1 MRLIIFEA
9 SPIDSV
15 TNLPVV
21 VRMSS
26 AKAGIAIGANFFE
39 PAIVSAPSR
48 TIDVKADGIE
58 IKYSSISFSV
68 ADNPTWSNL
77 VWDGAQARLYVGEDT
92 ATTIGEMTQIF
103 EGLTGPLTRDKL
115 VADVPLLGNESRLNQ
130 NLLVTSYNGTGG
142 VEGPTSLRGTLKPF
156 ASGACQNIEPILIDP
171 TQMVYQFHGYGA
183 CEAVSAVYE
192 NALSLGAP
200 TTTVTT
206 YAALIA
212 ATLAEGQW
220 AAAPAVG
227 MFRLGAAPSGKITAD
242 VSGAKNGAAFPSTI
256 GDITQHLMS
265 IAALNAA
272 FIDVATISAFTQT
285 WNFYSTSQVKI
296 GEIIRE
302 AFLQANA
309 YIFAN
314 EAGVFRAGNQIS
326 TKAAGVLTTA
336 PERAEP
342 YVINV
347 EQLSAPAPVYRVKI
361 GHTKCWS
368 THSASEIS
376 PAIAEIQDNVTAIEL
391 AATNALNAANAA
403 EANANTA
410 IARLASIANDN
421 VLDRSDKFAL
431 STEYQKL
438 ISEQSGISAQAVQY
452 SIVTEKTAYETAVSA
467 LTTYLNGLS
476 PAYDNTALD
485 TTIVGSTFRQKFLDV
500 YSTRQAVLNKISQMG
515 NMSAYLTNDSAV
527 VYADSAG
534 TVSSFT
540 PASGSL
546 IVRDGAIDLTTGVT
560 YSVLSSSGLTISINT
575 SGAYSVTAMSGL
587 NGTAVLRAV
596 ASGQTFDKIFNV
608 AKSVAGVAGADGPAG
623 PAGSAGTP
631 AISGQLSNESC
642 SVFAY
647 ANGNVV
653 SYGPATG
660 VFKIFSGSTDVS
672 SSFTIGTS
680 SNPQGLT
687 IGYSGK
693 IYTVTGGLDANEDTA
708 SITIRATG
716 SGTYAGVTVDK
727 IFSISKTK
735 GGYEILSALPA
746 NNDSTNFNGR
756 IAYNEADAKLYRFT
770 GSPASGGG
778 WTSAVPAA
786 DIAGELIESQISN
799 AAIGASKLKIGVGSN
814 MLSGTTIGTNP
825 NRFIGIGWNPD
836 GVTFGGG
843 GLGGVVLSPNFGSN
857 FPTPSSWTTRDG
869 GTFAVYQPN
878 ATPSFGS
885 GVGITDF
892 YFKYPTNVA
901 GSESGDWPVEAGKTY
916 ELSCYT
922 GAHRCTVSM
931 LIAWYNSSLQPI
943 SSIETTSTNANQG
956 QGGQNL
962 AGYTRV
968 VVRGTAPAGATT
980 ALLIMRKS
988 HTYVGSSDSWMFLN
1002 RPMWAETTVNAL
1014 EAMPYNPPPA
1024 GIINA
1029 EALVSNSI
1037 LTRHLQADLIE
1048 TQHLKANIIKAE
1060 HLLVTLGNLNPDPQF
1075 RDLNAWL
1082 QDDQLNSGGDGILG
1096 AAATGWFVEE
1106 IANAQSLGI
1115 PSYVGSR
1122 WIQLWSGRSGQN
1134 NNARYALYGLR
1145 ERNNRFAVTSG
1156 QILEIKAGVMNNSNQ
1171 TIYVAVEFDDANNG
1185 GVSGVYD
1192 FIWTAGE
1199 SSLKSKQFTVPN
1211 NCAWGRLVVFNFGQ
1225 QHGAATY
1232 SGRAYVGNI
1241 SVRDTV
1247 GATMVVDGAITA
1259 NKIAAN
1265 AVTAN
1270 AIEAGSV
1277 TAAKLAATSVIT
1289 TTAQINDAVITSA
1302 KIQDAA
1308 IGNAKIQD
1316 ASITSAKIG
1325 DLQVNSLKIAGGSVT
1340 AAWSF
1345 INLKYVPENN
1355 GSFAGYMN
1363 NRQMYTIASGTFT
1376 KYDTESRLMVTLD
1389 GMAWSDNDLA
1399 LQLFC
1404 WVIKDGVSTMLTE
1417 NSSSQTGYASV
1428 GWATNELGTK
1438 SSDWAYLTVS
1448 SASADTM
1455 QPLNKTLFRDGLAA
1469 GTYEV
1474 VWAGFKSG
1482 TANADGNHLL
1492 LPRSSI
1498 LVEEIRK

>member
-115 VADVPLLGNESRLNQ
+115 VADVPVLGNESRLNQ

-285 WNFYSTSQVKI
+285 WNFYSTAQVKI

-347 EQLSAPAPVYRVKI
+347 EQLSAPAPVFRVKI

-376 PAIAEIQDNVTAIEL
+376 PAIAEIQDNVTAIEI

-431 STEYQKL
+431 VTEYDKL
-438 ISEQSGISAQAVQY
+438 IAEQSGISAQAVQY

-467 LTTYLNGLS
+467 LTTYLTGLS
-476 PAYDNTALD
+476 PAYNNTSAD
-485 TTIVGSTFRQKFLDV
+485 TTIVGTTFRQKFLDV
-500 YSTRQAVLNKISQMG
+500 YQTRQAVLNKISQMG

-560 YSVLSSSGLTISINT
+560 YSVLSSSGLTISINA
-575 SGAYSVTAMSGL
+575 SGAYSVTAMAGL

-608 AKSVAGVAGADGPAG
+608 AKSVAGQAGVAGSTG
-623 PAGSAGTP
+623 PAGSAGAAGTP

-660 VFKIFSGSTDVS
+660 TFKIFSGATDVS

-680 SNPQGLT
+680 SNPQNLT

-708 SITIRATG
+708 NITIRATG

-727 IFSISKTK
+727 VFSISKTK

-756 IAYNEADAKLYRFT
+756 MAYNEADAKLYRFT

-786 DIAGELIESQISN
+786 DIAGQIIESQIAN

-814 MLSGTTIGTNP
+814 MLSGATIGTNP
-825 NRFIGIGWNPD
+825 NRFLGNGWNPD
-836 GVTFGGG
+836 GATFSQ
-843 GLGGVVLSPNFGSN
+843 GLGGNVLSPNFGAN
-857 FPTPSSWTTRDG
+857 FAGAEWTTLDG
-869 GTFAVYQPN
+869 GTFAIHQPN
-878 ATPSFGS
+878 ATPNSTNGA
-885 GVGITDF
+885 GITDF
-892 YFKYPTNVA
+892 WFKYPTNVSGA
-901 GSESGDWPVEAGKTY
+901 ESTDWPVEAGKTY
-916 ELSCYT
+916 ELSVYT
-922 GAHRCTVSM
+922 GAHRCTVSL
-931 LIAWYNSSLQPI
+931 LIVWLNAATQQVMSTASVLSNASEQAGGVSLSSYKRLTVR
-943 SSIETTSTNANQG
+943 SI
-956 QGGQNL
+956 
-962 AGYTRV
+962 
-968 VVRGTAPAGATT
+968 APAGATK
-980 ALLIMRKS
+980 AWLVVRKG
-988 HTYVGSSDSWMFLN
+988 HTNVGSGDSWAFLN
-1002 RPMWAETTVNAL
+1002 RPMWTETVAGAT
-1014 EAMPYNPPPA
+1014 ETIPYNPPSA

-1029 EALVSNSI
+1029 EALVTNSI

-1048 TQHLKANIIKAE
+1048 TQHLKANIITASKVAII
-1060 HLLVTLGNLNPDPQF
+1060 NRDAIDPDPNFQDKAWWGWGNDSNF
-1075 RDLNAWL
+1075 ETVTGGTGPQPYTFTRVNGGMSSYRDYYSPFFPVEAGAHYRTKLRIYISPDAVGFIAPTWHWPAQAWL
-1082 QDDQLNSGGDGILG
+1082 RPWPDNNTH
-1096 AAATGWFVEE
+1096 AATGQPVIECISTSIPKGSWQTFTTVNEFVPQ
-1106 IANAQSLGI
+1106 AGGNRMQHRM
-1115 PSYVGSR
+1115 VC
-1122 WIQLWSGRSGQN
+1122 QLQQG
-1134 NNARYALYGLR
+1134 Y
-1145 ERNNRFAVTSG
+1145 
-1156 QILEIKAGVMNNSNQ
+1156 
-1171 TIYVAVEFDDANNG
+1171 VEF
-1185 GVSGVYD
+1185 
-1192 FIWTAGE
+1192 
-1199 SSLKSKQFTVPN
+1199 
-1211 NCAWGRLVVFNFGQ
+1211 AWEL
-1225 QHGAATY
+1225 T
-1232 SGRAYVGNI
+1232 RAMN
-1241 SVRDTV
+1241 
-1247 GATMVVDGAITA
+1247 AELVVDGAITA
-1259 NKIAAN
+1259 GKIAAN
-1265 AVTAN
+1265 AVTADT
-1270 AIEAGSV
+1270 IEAGSI
-1277 TAAKLAATSVIT
+1277 TGAKLAATSVIT

-1376 KYDTESRLMVTLD
+1376 KYDATSRLMVTLD

-1417 NSSSQTGYASV
+1417 NSSSQTGYSSV